1 MAQELLALSIT
12 ILETHPANIGAT
24 LGIRGLLALVS
35 STLVGGVES
44 VLTLVSNT
52 LGVEGCVL
60 A

>member
-1 MAQELLALSIT
+1 MTQELLALSIT
-12 ILETHPANIGAT
+12 ILETYPGKIGAT
-24 LGIRGLLALVS
+24 LGFRGLLALVS

-44 VLTLVSNT
+44 VLTLVSST